1 MKLLLSAVGAL
12 LALSFGAA
20 NAADLG
26 GGSYKDDGPAEG
38 HRLWTGAY
46 VAAFVG
52 GEFNSITFANTDVG
66 ADANGAFGGAR
77 IGYDLETPG
86 GFLLGAFAEGA
97 FTGASANW
105 GGYAIDKN
113 PSWGFGLRAGK
124 TLGPWLL
131 YVPVSYVRTSVTAS
145 RLDWS
150 KDYDLGGV
158 RAGFGVGRQF
168 GVVDVF
174 AEVGSTW
181 YDTVDTGFRG
191 VTADNRA
198 VDFRIGVSYRL
209 QSQHSGET
217 LK

>member
-1 MKLLLSAVGAL
+1 MKLLLSVVGAL
-12 LALSFGAA
+12 FALSGAA

-26 GGSYKDDGPAEG
+26 GGSYKDNGPAEG

-52 GEFNSITFANTDVG
+52 GEFNSITFANADVG

-86 GFLLGAFAEGA
+86 GFLIGAFAEGA

-113 PSWGFGLRAGK
+113 PSWGFGVRAGK

-131 YVPVSYVRTSVTAS
+131 YVPVSYVRSSVTAS
-145 RLDWS
+145 AGAWS
-150 KDYDLGGV
+150 KDYDLSGV
-158 RAGFGVGRQF
+158 RTGLGVEGKLFGGWNGFVE
-168 GVVDVF
+168 
-174 AEVGSTW
+174 AGSTW

-191 VTADNRA
+191 VTADNQAIDLR
-198 VDFRIGVSYRL
+198 VGVSYRL
-209 QSQHSGET
+209 QGQHYGET